1 MISRVSK
8 ILSRLKRMK
17 VSITDRMKDSTTKLV
32 LLIVMLIPISHLIV
46 DFISFLSTFALT
58 VILGALVLY
67 ISKERL

>member
-17 VSITDRMKDSTTKLV
+17 VSMKASTTKLV
-32 LLIVMLIPISHLIV
+32 LLVVMLVPISHLIV